1 MKDKIKKMTIAELEA
16 RKAAIPAELDQD
28 GADLDA
34 LQEEVRAINEE
45 LEARKAEA
53 AKREE
58 IRKAAAAADVNG
70 RRVANTETQPTLDE
84 VRKSDRY
91 VNAYA
96 NYIKT
101 GNADECRAIL
111 TETNPGSVEG
121 SGPVP
126 VPVLVDDIVRTA
138 WDNDEILSRVR
149 RTFFRG
155 NLKVAFERSATAAV
169 VHTEGTS
176 APSEESLILGIVTMI
191 PKNIKK
197 WIRITDEAVAMG
209 GEAFLRYVY
218 DELTYQI
225 IRKLSAD
232 VVGDIAG
239 ASTSHSG
246 SAVGIPKVSVA
257 PSVTAI
263 ATAMGNLSDEAR
275 NTVIIMNR
283 LTHAEFYAAY
293 AGANFAVD
301 PFMGMT
307 VLYSNALP
315 AYSTASAADVYAI
328 VGDLSGEQ
336 VNYPEGDG
344 VVIKWDDL
352 SEAEADLVKVVGR
365 QYAAHAVTA
374 PGRFVNITKPADP
387 VTT

>member
-1 MKDKIKKMTIAELEA
+1 MKDKIKKMTASELEA
-16 RKAAIPAELDQD
+16 RKAAIATEVTQE
-28 GADLDA
+28 GADLNA
-34 LQEEVRAINEE
+34 LEEEIRAINEE
-45 LEARKAEA
+45 LETRKAEA

-58 IRKAAAAADVNG
+58 IRKAAAIADVNG
-70 RRVANTETQPTLDE
+70 RRVANTETKPTLDE

-126 VPVLVDDIVRTA
+126 VPVLVDQIVRTA

-176 APSEESLILGIVTMI
+176 APSEESLVLGIVTMI

-239 ASTSHSG
+239 AGTSHSG

-374 PGRFVNITKPADP
+374 PGRFVNMTKPADP